1 MTIDFGAK
9 LVTVTH
15 TRIFKWHIAGLL
27 LVGFLVG
34 CSGIKSYPNTLAK
47 NLHIQTETDS
57 GSFFSSV
64 RAAVNIYRVDAR
76 CQLEYQGTVDL
87 DESSV
92 AVGIPS
98 DRSSYLVFDFASSS
112 FLANSRS
119 SISYETLLEPVAGY
133 NYDIEVSY
141 IDDIYNVEIR
151 ETHPFKSVNRDI
163 ELKDLNACQRT

>member
-1 MTIDFGAK
+1 MMT
-9 LVTVTH
+9 H
-15 TRIFKWHIAGLL
+15 NRIFKWHIAGLL
-27 LVGFLVG
+27 LVGFLTG

-57 GSFFSSV
+57 GSLISNV
-64 RAAVNIYRVDAR
+64 RAAVNIYGVDAS

-87 DESSV
+87 DESSI
-92 AVGIPS
+92 AVGVPS

-119 SISYETLLEPVAGY
+119 TVSYETLLEPVAGY

-141 IDDIYNVEIR
+141 ADDIYNVEIR
-151 ETHPFKSVNRDI
+151 ETHPFKSVNRDV
-163 ELKDLNACQRT
+163 ERKQLSACKKV